1 MRTPLTLGPLLLS
14 ILCLLALGC
23 ADEASDDDTYDG
35 YGEDDDDAVDGAV
48 TASFIADPT
57 ALFVEETVAF
67 DAGPSTDGKDV
78 AAYYSDCD
86 LVDFTWDFGDGETES
101 TTIYFVDHTY
111 TEVGTFNV
119 TLTVTNAVGEQD
131 TTSEV
136 VEVAYPL
143 PEVIGMDVSVD
154 GVAVIGEW
162 ILVEGTE
169 FREENVPTFTFGGNA
184 VATQVLFVDPENL
197 RVRVPPRAD
206 SGMQTV
212 DIDFPEDD
220 GGDTEVEIWV
230 KRYAVT
236 TDAFH
241 DKVSFISFGDYPEF
255 MLEGQNLVVED
266 ATIVKITG
274 DGATAIVGDGRW
286 DINLTPTL
294 TFIDLTADFSP
305 VVTSVTTDI
314 GLGPLFDI
322 ATAVDIAL
330 VADAAG
336 LNVVDLTDPYNPY
349 SVGLTF
355 YPLEDLAATDVE
367 LTPDGTLAAVLGT
380 FDDTVRFYD
389 VGFSG
394 ATLLGDVVQASGG
407 IQDVQ
412 ITDDGQ
418 YAYVLSGGGEGAIPP
433 DLDLGN
439 TCMTVIDLAVLPL
452 ANVHGDGVCVAVDEH
467 APIPWDMSIAPD
479 YSTYIASFDEN
490 FSNVA
495 TAFNGIIADPLNIG
509 AWEDLLTALTSLSFG
524 GVVEVEGFDSGTP
537 VLGSSWF
544 LPFGMQTAVDVR
556 YDERVYVSAG
566 IYLDFEYD
574 LENILDPFAAI
585 TMANGVAVVNL
596 ETDEVT
602 DINLDSD
609 PLLYYDNFQL
619 DYDYMPLLTLL
630 LPPYSFGDVAIQP

>member
-1 MRTPLTLGPLLLS
+1 MRSPLTWLPMLLCS
-14 ILCLLALGC
+14 LCLLSLGC
-23 ADEASDDDTYDG
+23 ADEATDDDDYDG
-35 YGEDDDDAVDGAV
+35 YGEDDDDAVDGEVSAAF
-48 TASFIADPT
+48 TAAPT
-57 ALFVEETVAF
+57 SLFVEETVAF
-67 DAGPSTDGKDV
+67 DAGASTDEKDV

-86 LVDFTWDFGDGETES
+86 LVEFTWDFGDGNTES
-101 TTIYFVDHTY
+101 STIYFVDHTY

-119 TLTVTNAVGEQD
+119 TLTVTNAVGEQA
-131 TTSEV
+131 TTTEV
-136 VEVAYPL
+136 VEVMYPL
-143 PEVIGMDVSVD
+143 PEVISVDVSVD
-154 GVAVIGEW
+154 GMAVIGEW
-162 ILVEGTE
+162 IGVDGAE
-169 FREENVPTFTFGGNA
+169 FREENTPTFTFAGNA
-184 VATQVLFVDPENL
+184 VATQVQFVNSETL
-197 RVRVPPRAD
+197 RVRVPPRAN
-206 SGMQTV
+206 SGQQDL

-220 GGDTEVEIWV
+220 GGDTQVPIWV

-241 DKVSFISFGDYPEF
+241 DRVSFISFGDHPDF
-255 MLEGQNLVVED
+255 MLEGQTLTVED

-355 YPLEDLAATDVE
+355 YPIEDLAATDVE

-389 VGFSG
+389 ISFNG
-394 ATLLGDVVQASGG
+394 ATLLGDVVQAAGG

-439 TCMTVIDLAVLPL
+439 TCITVVDLAVTPL
-452 ANVHGDGVCVAVDEH
+452 ANAHGAGTCVTVDEH
-467 APIPWDMSIAPD
+467 APIPWDLSIAPD

-495 TAFNGIIADPLNIG
+495 TAFNGIISDPLNIG
-509 AWEDLLTALTSLSFG
+509 MWEDLLDALANLSFG
-524 GVVEVEGFDSGTP
+524 GVVEIEGFDTGTP
-537 VLGSSWF
+537 VLGASWF

-556 YDERVYVSAG
+556 YDERFYVAAG

-585 TMANGVAVVNL
+585 TMANGVAVVNI
-596 ETDEVT
+596 ETGEVT
-602 DINLDSD
+602 DINIDSD